1 MKRNGNQQAS
11 WLSLVEKLPPE
22 SRVLLCEIVRGLG
35 KMDQYRQRQSE
46 IQALPRPTY
55 EEALEMVRLDQ
66 EAAQCQARCMETLSK
81 ILLEILPSAESHPEQ
96 VWQIITPLIAHEP
109 AKRDPP
115 RKREQPGLRLAL
127 RFAVVCAVV
136 ISIGSVSLISFA
148 RPVREAVVSVFEGQ
162 HADVNQN
169 DFRDMR
175 LMGHYIP
182 NVYDEYSVL
191 DVQSA
196 SDTLYVLYI
205 DEITGKTLEYWF
217 QASSETVKIDNENAV
232 TENITLYGRPA
243 QRITWADGYTE
254 IHGIYNDGID
264 DVGFF
269 RIRCALS
276 AEDIE
281 EIAQSIHLEGGKA
294 T

>member
-1 MKRNGNQQAS
+1 MS
-11 WLSLVEKLPPE
+11 WLSELENLPPE
-22 SRVLLCEIVRGLG
+22 SRALLCEIVRDLG

-46 IQALPRPTY
+46 IRASPRPTY
-55 EEALEMVRLDQ
+55 EEALEMVRLDR
-66 EAAQCQARCMETLSK
+66 EAARCQASSMETLSK

-96 VWQIITPLIAHEP
+96 AWKIVTPLIAHVP
-109 AKRDPP
+109 TKWDRP
-115 RKREQPGLRLAL
+115 RKIEKPGLRFAL
-127 RFAVVCAVV
+127 RFAAVCAAV

-175 LMGHYIP
+175 LMGHYVP
-182 NVYDEYSVL
+182 TVYEDYSVL

-269 RIRCALS
+269 RIRCALP

-281 EIAQSIHLEGGKA
+281 EIAQSIHLEGDKA